1 MTKLEI
7 RGLAKAYGAVKILD
21 GLTLAV
27 PSGGRV
33 VILGPSGSG
42 KTTLLRLI
50 AGLDLPDAGEVL
62 LDGAVMSAPGWA
74 APPSARKVGMVFQ
87 SPALWPHMTAAE
99 NIRFGLGGLER
110 AAARQRV
117 GELLAALGLEG
128 LAGRFPHEL
137 SGGEARR
144 VALARALAP
153 HPALLLLDEPL
164 TNLNLELKAEVH
176 AVLEAHLAA
185 HQPTLVYVTHDPA
198 EAEATGG
205 QVLALPGREGE

>member
-7 RGLAKAYGAVKILD
+7 RGLAKAYGAMKVLE
-21 GLTLAV
+21 GLALTV
-27 PSGGRV
+27 PAGGRV
-33 VILGPSGSG
+33 VVLGPSGSG

-87 SPALWPHMTAAE
+87 APALWPHMTAAE

-110 AAARQRV
+110 SAARQRV
-117 GELLAALGLEG
+117 GELLAALGMEG
-128 LAGRFPHEL
+128 LAGRYPHEL

-153 HPALLLLDEPL
+153 RPALLLLDEPL
-164 TNLNLELKAEVH
+164 TNLNVALKAKVH

-185 HQPTLVYVTHDPA
+185 HQSTLVYVTHDPA
-198 EAEATGG
+198 EAETTGG
-205 QVLALPGREGE
+205 QVLSLAQREGQ

>member
-1 MTKLEI
+1 MTKLDI
-7 RGLAKAYGAVKILD
+7 RGLAKAYGAVKVLE
-21 GLTLAV
+21 GLALTV

-62 LDGAVMSAPGWA
+62 LDDAVMSAPGWA

-87 SPALWPHMTAAE
+87 TPALWPHMTAAE
-99 NIRFGLGGLER
+99 NIHFGLGRLER

-117 GELLAALGLEG
+117 GELLAALGLEEM
-128 LAGRFPHEL
+128 AGRYPHEL

-153 HPALLLLDEPL
+153 QPALLLLDEPL
-164 TNLNLELKAEVH
+164 TNLNVALKAKVH

-185 HQPTLVYVTHDPA
+185 QQPTLVYVTHDPA
-198 EAEATGG
+198 EAESIGG
-205 QVLALPGREGE
+205 QVLTLPGREVE

>member
-7 RGLAKAYGAVKILD
+7 RGLSKAYGAVQILN
-21 GLTLAV
+21 GLALAV

-33 VILGPSGSG
+33 VVLGPSGSG

-62 LDGAVMSAPGWA
+62 LDGAVMSTPGWA
-74 APPSARKVGMVFQ
+74 APPSERKVGMVFQ
-87 SPALWPHMTAAE
+87 TPALWTIMTVAE

-110 AAARQRV
+110 ATARQRV
-117 GELLAALGLEG
+117 GELLAAIELEG
-128 LAGRFPHEL
+128 LAGRYPHEL

-153 HPALLLLDEPL
+153 RPALLLLDEPL
-164 TNLNLELKAEVH
+164 TNLNVALKAKVH

-185 HQPTLVYVTHDPA
+185 QQSTLVYVTHDPV
-198 EAEATGG
+198 EAEAIGG
-205 QVLALPGREGE
+205 QVLNLPGRESE